1 MHKFR
6 ILAGLAMLAGLAA
19 CGDTP
24 AEQALYGAGA
34 GMLGSY
40 VVDGNPFVG
49 AAAGAAGNVVYCQ
62 QFPDKC
68 G

>member
-1 MHKFR
+1 MRRFR
-6 ILAGLAMLAGLAA
+6 ILVGLAMLAGLAA

>member
-1 MHKFR
+1 MR
-6 ILAGLAMLAGLAA
+6 ASGLLTALALVTGLAA
-19 CGDTP
+19 CGDDP

-49 AAAGAAGNVVYCQ
+49 AAAGAAGNVLYCR
-62 QFPDKC
+62 QFADRC
-68 G
+68 N